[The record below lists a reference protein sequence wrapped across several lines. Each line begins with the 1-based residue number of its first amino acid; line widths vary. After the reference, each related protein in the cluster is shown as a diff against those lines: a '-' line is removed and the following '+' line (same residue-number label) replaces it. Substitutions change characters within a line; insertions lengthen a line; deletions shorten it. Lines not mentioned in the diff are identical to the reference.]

1 VDIIKIFRRYIK
13 GKKLVFSF
21 VLIILLILN
30 YLRTLAPLLIGK
42 VFGIL
47 NNISTSTLPF
57 FINNFINSFEQS
69 SQLLTVAILIVVIA
83 LFRDFIH
90 MFSDFMIADIS
101 EDQGYIY
108 LTSTMRRM
116 GVEEE
121 LEKVGAQEG
130 DTVRLVDFEFTY
142 HK

>member
-1 VDIIKIFRRYIK
+1 MT
-13 GKKLVFSF
+13 
-21 VLIILLILN
+21 N
-30 YLRTLAPLLIGK
+30 
-42 VFGIL
+42 
-47 NNISTSTLPF
+47 
-57 FINNFINSFEQS
+57 
-69 SQLLTVAILIVVIA
+69 
-83 LFRDFIH
+83 
-90 MFSDFMIADIS
+90 IS